1 MPVAM
6 AMSVMAAPA
15 VAHADTV
22 WLCRPGASPNPCKS
36 SLKTTVRTEGKAA
49 KVVKPKAVKKP
60 KFDCFYVYP
69 TVSEQPN
76 VVANL
81 DIDPAEVSIA
91 QQQAARFSQVCKVY
105 APMYRQITLR
115 AILGGAGQATPEE
128 RELGYSDVLAAW
140 QEYRAANAG
149 RGFILI
155 GHSQGSGVLKRLIR
169 EQIEPDP
176 VARQEMVS
184 ALITGSSVAVPKGK
198 TVGGDFS
205 QIPICTRPKQT
216 GCIIS
221 YATFSQ
227 TPPENSLF
235 GRVRFV
241 PGGPLQEGVEY
252 EAACTNPAALKGG
265 SAELD
270 TILRTTPVP
279 GLLGGAASILWG
291 GKVPSAK
298 TDWLKPSS
306 RYKGKCVTSNG
317 ANVLRVKGIGDARK
331 LTGSPNPTWG
341 LHLVDINIV
350 LGDLID
356 VVRSQQKAYSAR

>member
-15 VAHADTV
+15 IAHADTV

-36 SLKTTVRTEGKAA
+36 SLKTTVKTVGKPT
-49 KVVKPKAVKKP
+49 KVVKPKAIKRS

-69 TVSEQPN
+69 TVSEQAT

-81 DIDPAEVSIA
+81 NIDPVEVAIA
-91 QQQAARFSQVCKVY
+91 QHQAARFSQVCDVY
-105 APMYRQITLR
+105 APMYRQITLKS
-115 AILGGAGQATPEE
+115 ILGGGLATPQD
-128 RELGYSDVLAAW
+128 REFGYADVQAAW
-140 QEYRAANAG
+140 REYRATNPG

-169 EQIEPDP
+169 EEIEPDP
-176 VARQEMVS
+176 TARSQMVS
-184 ALITGSSVAVPKGK
+184 ALLTGSTVAVPKGK
-198 TVGGDFS
+198 DVGGDFS
-205 QIPICTRPKQT
+205 QIPICTRNKQIN
-216 GCIIS
+216 CIIS

-227 TPPENSLF
+227 TPPDNSLF
-235 GRVRFV
+235 GRVRVV

-265 SAELD
+265 SAKLD
-270 TILRTTPVP
+270 SILRTSGIP
-279 GLLGGAASILWG
+279 GLLGAASYVLYG
-291 GKVPSAK
+291 GKPPTAK
-298 TDWLKPSS
+298 TPWLTPKD

-331 LTGSPNPTWG
+331 LTGSPNPGWG
-341 LHLVDINIV
+341 LHLIDINIV